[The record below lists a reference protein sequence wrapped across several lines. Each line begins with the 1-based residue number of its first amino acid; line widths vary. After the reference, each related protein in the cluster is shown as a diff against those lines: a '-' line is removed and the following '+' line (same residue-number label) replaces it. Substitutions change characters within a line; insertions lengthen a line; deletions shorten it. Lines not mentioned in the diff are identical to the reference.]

1 MATDNWTILSDY
13 SLKRR
18 KFDPSKVEDLKAL
31 RHYMKTNAWKD
42 GCPFYLE
49 WPFQDII
56 TMCQTKYTRYMLNK
70 LGK

>member
-31 RHYMKTNAWKD
+31 RHYMKTNTWKD